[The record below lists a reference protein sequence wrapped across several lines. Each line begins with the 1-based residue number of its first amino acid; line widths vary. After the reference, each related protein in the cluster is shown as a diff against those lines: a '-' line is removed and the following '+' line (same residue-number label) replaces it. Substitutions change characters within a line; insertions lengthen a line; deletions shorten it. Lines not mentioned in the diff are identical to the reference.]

1 MTYLNWKERKTDSA
15 AKPSK
20 ANDLKIFLINFFKIL
35 FPRSHV
41 KFWPQLASKYV
52 SFTLLAMCD
61 LMLRNGKMKP
71 YSYGLLARFD
81 KSSATLLAYHPF

>member
-1 MTYLNWKERKTDSA
+1 MTYLNWKEWKTDSA

-52 SFTLLAMCD
+52 SFTLLVCV
-61 LMLRNGKMKP
+61 RP
-71 YSYGLLARFD
+71 YVTKWEDEAL
-81 KSSATLLAYHPF
+81 